1 MAMIIILL
9 LILVVVAYGAY
20 VMTDIKTAINDLK
33 AKVNANGDAI
43 QAAIVSFKSLA
54 GLIQDSKNDPDEIEA
69 LATQLDEQAASLGQ
83 AVVNNTPAASP
94 NTPATAPVAPPA
106 ASPTAN
112 VDPVQPAT
120 MNAPATPPMAVDA
133 SAYGGATDST
143 AGPGA

>member
-1 MAMIIILL
+1 MASTIILL
-9 LILVVVAYGAY
+9 LILVAVAYGAY
-20 VMTDIKTAINDLK
+20 VMTDIKTALDDLK

-54 GLIQDSKNDPDEIEA
+54 SLIQDSKNDPDEIEA
-69 LATQLDEQAASLGQ
+69 LAAQLDEQAASLGQ

-94 NTPATAPVAPPA
+94 TAPASAPVAEPA
-106 ASPTAN
+106 SAPAN

-120 MNAPATPPMAVDA
+120 MDAPATPPMAVDP
-133 SAYGGATDST
+133 SATAGTATDST